1 MRGAL
6 QGLDVE
12 LRAGVARGVGRV
24 ELRLLAEDGRLET
37 LALEPLVRDWDW
49 DRDRDRDRVGV
60 RRRVGA
66 RLRLRLASGGGVR
79 VRVRTSA
86 RAAKE
91 ARVVPRTSSR
101 NCWRVSVVTPVR

>member
-1 MRGAL
+1 M
-6 QGLDVE
+6 
-12 LRAGVARGVGRV
+12 RAGVARGVGRV
-24 ELRLLAEDGRLET
+24 ELRLLAEDGRLEA
-37 LALEPLVRDWDW
+37 LALEPLVRES
-49 DRDRDRDRVGV
+49 DRDRDRDRDGDRDRDRVGV
-60 RRRVGA
+60 RVRVGL
-66 RLRLRLASGGGVR
+66 RLRLRLASGWGVR

>member
-1 MRGAL
+1 M
-6 QGLDVE
+6 
-12 LRAGVARGVGRV
+12 RAGVARGVGRV

-49 DRDRDRDRVGV
+49 DRDRDRDRDRVGV

>member
-1 MRGAL
+1 M
-6 QGLDVE
+6 
-12 LRAGVARGVGRV
+12 RAGVARGVSRV

-37 LALEPLVRDWDW
+37 LALEPLVRDRDW
-49 DRDRDRDRVGV
+49 DRDRDRVGV

-79 VRVRTSA
+79 IRVRTSA

>member
-1 MRGAL
+1 M
-6 QGLDVE
+6 
-12 LRAGVARGVGRV
+12 RAGVARGVGRV

-49 DRDRDRDRVGV
+49 DWDWDWDRDTDTDRDRVGV

-66 RLRLRLASGGGVR
+66 RLRLRRASGGGVR

>member
-1 MRGAL
+1 M
-6 QGLDVE
+6 
-12 LRAGVARGVGRV
+12 RAGVARGVGRV

>member
-1 MRGAL
+1 M
-6 QGLDVE
+6 
-12 LRAGVARGVGRV
+12 RAGVARGVGRV

-49 DRDRDRDRVGV
+49 DWDWDRDRDRHRVGG

-101 NCWRVSVVTPVR
+101 NCWRVSMVTPVR

>member
-1 MRGAL
+1 M
-6 QGLDVE
+6 
-12 LRAGVARGVGRV
+12 RAGVARGVGRV

-49 DRDRDRDRVGV
+49 DRDRDRDRVGG